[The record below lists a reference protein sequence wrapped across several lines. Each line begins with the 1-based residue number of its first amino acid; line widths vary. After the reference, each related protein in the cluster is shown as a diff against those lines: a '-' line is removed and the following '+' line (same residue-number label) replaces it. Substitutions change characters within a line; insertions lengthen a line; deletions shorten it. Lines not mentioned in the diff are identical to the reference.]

1 MEMRDEQ
8 VSRLSKEEV
17 RHTMTKVYSI
27 IRMDREN
34 HGALESMH
42 VPCLAASP
50 LLGPPP
56 LKAECYWISLSRKE
70 KGNSLRMLAFI
81 FPIPFEYSF
90 TSSSTG
96 HI

>member
-1 MEMRDEQ
+1 MEMRNEQ

-17 RHTMTKVYSI
+17 RLTMTKVYSI

-34 HGALESMH
+34 RGALESMH

-50 LLGPPP
+50 PLGLPP
-56 LKAECYWISLSRKE
+56 LKAECYWISLSRKQ

-81 FPIPFEYSF
+81 FPNPFEYSF

-96 HI
+96 YV

>member
-17 RHTMTKVYSI
+17 RLTMTKVYRI

-34 HGALESMH
+34 SGTLESMH

-50 LLGPPP
+50 PLGPPP
-56 LKAECYWISLSRKE
+56 LKAECYWNSLSRKE

-81 FPIPFEYSF
+81 FSQPL
-90 TSSSTG
+90 
-96 HI
+96 